1 VIPELIGHETKAGVI
16 QRTIRW
22 VLDEEHKLLMHG
34 DRRGDAECLPFMP
47 FQPAEFTAIML
58 DVVAETSG
66 KIFLDVGCGS
76 GTKMTLA
83 QEIYGLT
90 CWGIEIDP
98 EMGAQAEARFPKAVL
113 VDDALYNHLATGF
126 YGNADIIWLYRPFR
140 DPDKQAALE
149 KTIMGGMKHGAILA
163 GSKWQ
168 MDESPFFTHGWQPI
182 VDDWETKTG
191 AWMKP

>member
-1 VIPELIGHETKAGVI
+1 VIPELIGQETKAGVI

-22 VLDEEHKLLMHG
+22 VMDEEHKLLMHG
-34 DRRGDAECLPFMP
+34 NRRGDAECLPFMP
-47 FQPAEFTAIML
+47 FQPAEFIAIMF

-83 QEIYGLT
+83 QEIYGLIP
-90 CWGIEIDP
+90 WGIEIDE
-98 EMGAQAEARFPKAVL
+98 EMAAQADARFPDAVI
-113 VDDALYNHLATGF
+113 VEDALWG
-126 YGNADIIWLYRPFR
+126 GNASFYRQADIVWMYRPFR
-140 DPDKQAALE
+140 DPDKQAELE
-149 KTIMGGMKHGAILA
+149 KTVMERMKHGAILA

-168 MDESPFFTHGWQPI
+168 MDDPPPWIPI
-182 VDDWETKTG
+182 VDDWDDTKTG